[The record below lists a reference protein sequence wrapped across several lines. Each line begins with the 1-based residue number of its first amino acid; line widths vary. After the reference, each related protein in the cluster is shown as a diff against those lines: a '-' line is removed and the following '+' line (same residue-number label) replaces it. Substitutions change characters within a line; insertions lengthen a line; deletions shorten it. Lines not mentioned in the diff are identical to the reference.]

1 MNSRNRNLAVCAVGV
16 ALLAAAAWAER
27 GDDATR
33 KSKNGLLR
41 GEIDG
46 IEIVVEYG
54 RPNVQDRRIWGG
66 LVPWDAVWRTGAD
79 EATTI
84 SFSSAV
90 LVEGESLPAGRYG
103 FFSIPGMET
112 WTLIFNNIADQWGA
126 FGYSEEEDALR
137 VEVAPQNALD
147 HVETL
152 TFGIEGDKVALSW
165 EKIAVSFSV
174 QSAD

>member
-1 MNSRNRNLAVCAVGV
+1 MKSKNRKLMVFAVGV
-16 ALLAAAAWAER
+16 VLLAAAAWAER

-46 IEIVVEYG
+46 IEIVMEYG
-54 RPNVQDRRIWGG
+54 RPNAQDRKIWGG

-84 SFSSAV
+84 SFGSAV
-90 LVEGESLPAGRYG
+90 RVEGERLPAGRYG
-103 FFSIPGMET
+103 FFTVPGTES

-126 FGYSEEEDALR
+126 FGYDEKEDALR
-137 VEVAPQNALD
+137 VEVAPQSAPD

-152 TFGIEGDKVALSW
+152 TFGIEGDAVVLSW
-165 EKIAVSFSV
+165 EKMAVAFSV